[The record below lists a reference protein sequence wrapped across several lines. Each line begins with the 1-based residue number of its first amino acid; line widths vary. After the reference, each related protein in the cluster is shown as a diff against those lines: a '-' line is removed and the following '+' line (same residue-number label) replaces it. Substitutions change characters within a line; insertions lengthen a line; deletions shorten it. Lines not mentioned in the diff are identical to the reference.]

1 MTVRATEIDDIRES
15 LRAGGRYLPLGAGT
29 KTALSRPDAEIE
41 SLDVSALRGVL
52 EYLPSEF
59 TVTARAGTPI
69 EEIGALLEEEGQYL
83 PFDPLLVAA
92 GATLGGTVASG
103 LAGSGRARYG
113 GIRDFILGVELVD
126 GEGRLVRGGG
136 KVVKN
141 AAGFDLP
148 KLMVGSLGSF
158 GVLTEVTLK
167 VFPRARHTLS
177 LRKELGSVEEGVEC
191 LRLLLHSP
199 FEVDALDLS
208 APDASLFVRLCGAKE
223 GLEPRMGRLRELVGG
238 GDVLDPAAESAHWRK
253 MRELEWLAP
262 DQTLVKV
269 PLTPSKIAPL
279 EVALGDQSPAR
290 FYTGAGQQL
299 WLVLEPGG
307 EPEAL
312 DEILLTSG
320 LSGLVVIGP
329 GSARRLGVGSD
340 REVLR
345 RILEAFDPLV
355 RLRDPLSRG
364 LATAG

>member
-1 MTVRATEIDDIRES
+1 
-15 LRAGGRYLPLGAGT
+15 
-29 KTALSRPDAEIE
+29 
-41 SLDVSALRGVL
+41 
-52 EYLPSEF
+52 
-59 TVTARAGTPI
+59 
-69 EEIGALLEEEGQYL
+69 
-83 PFDPLLVAA
+83 
-92 GATLGGTVASG
+92 
-103 LAGSGRARYG
+103 
-113 GIRDFILGVELVD
+113 
-126 GEGRLVRGGG
+126 
-136 KVVKN
+136 
-141 AAGFDLP
+141 
-148 KLMVGSLGSF
+148 
-158 GVLTEVTLK
+158 
-167 VFPRARHTLS
+167 
-177 LRKELGSVEEGVEC
+177 
-191 LRLLLHSP
+191 
-199 FEVDALDLS
+199 
-208 APDASLFVRLCGAKE
+208 
-223 GLEPRMGRLRELVGG
+223 
-238 GDVLDPAAESAHWRK
+238 

-279 EVALGDQSPAR
+279 EVVLGDQSPAR

-299 WLVLEPGG
+299 WLGLEPGG